1 MDEEEAWQEL
11 ERKQRKAEEQHTTT
25 EAQVKAMEFIYDHAS
40 ELGIMTLRKAFEIGY
55 RFGYRDAITRGK
67 NDKNQS

>member
-1 MDEEEAWQEL
+1 VDEEETWQEL

-25 EAQVKAMEFIYDHAS
+25 EAQVKAMEFINDHAN

-55 RFGYRDAITRGK
+55 RRGVYAETRRRDAT
-67 NDKNQS
+67 DKS

>member
-1 MDEEEAWQEL
+1 MNEEETWQEL

-25 EAQVKAMEFIYDHAS
+25 EAQVKAMEFINDHAN

-55 RFGYRDAITRGK
+55 RRGVYAETRRQDAK
-67 NDKNQS
+67 HKS

>member
-1 MDEEEAWQEL
+1 MSEEDAWQEL

-25 EAQVKAMEFIYDHAS
+25 EAQVKAMEFINDHAS

-55 RFGYRDAITRGK
+55 RRGAYAEKRKRDATNK
-67 NDKNQS
+67 P

>member
-1 MDEEEAWQEL
+1 MDEEETWQEL

-25 EAQVKAMEFIYDHAS
+25 EAQVKAMEFINDHAN

-55 RFGYRDAITRGK
+55 RRGVYAETRRQDAK
-67 NDKNQS
+67 HKS

>member
-1 MDEEEAWQEL
+1 VDEEETWQEL

-25 EAQVKAMEFIYDHAS
+25 EAQVKAMEFINDHAN

-55 RFGYRDAITRGK
+55 RRGVYAETRRQDAK
-67 NDKNQS
+67 HKS